1 MRRIKHIH
9 FVGIGGAGMCGIAEV
24 LKNQG
29 YKVSGSDIKASKT
42 TVQLEENGI
51 KVFIGHAE
59 DNIKGA
65 NVLVVSTA
73 IDPENLEVKAA
84 IENRIPVVRRAE
96 MLGELM
102 RYRHGIAVAGTHGKT
117 TTTSLVTCMLAEENM
132 DPTYVIGGLLNR
144 TGVNAALGASRFIV
158 AEADES
164 DASFLHLEPMA
175 AIVTNIDADHMDTY
189 GGSFDVLK
197 DTFVKFLQKMP
208 FYGLAVVC
216 GDDANIR
223 EIMPRIG
230 RPVVTYGFNEDNDIR
245 AIDIDQTGMQSS
257 FTVLRKGREPLRL
270 TINLPGLHNILNA
283 LAAIGIATDEG
294 VSDAAIARALESFS
308 GVGRRFQVQ
317 GEYPLDEGTVKLV
330 DDYGHHPKEVEAT
343 IKAARASHP
352 DRRLVMMFQPHRFSR
367 TRDCFDDFVDV
378 LSQVDQ
384 LLLLEVYPAG
394 EKPIVGADSR
404 SLARSIRLRGE
415 VEPILIDP
423 VEGNLAERDT
433 KSDLNVSN
441 ASKFGKVAVLLGGKS
456 AEREVSLDSGKAVL
470 EALLRSGVNAEAF
483 DPQERSVTELVD
495 YDRAFIVLHGRGGED
510 GQIQGALEWMN
521 VPYTGTGVQG
531 SAIGMDK
538 VKTKQIWQ
546 GSDLPTAPYRIISK
560 DSDLNEVIESLGL
573 PLIIKPVHEG
583 SSVGMSKVEKAEDL
597 IAAIEKATVHDAVV
611 MAEKWITGREYTISF
626 LNGLPLP
633 VIRLQPPADVAFYDY
648 EAKYNRNDV
657 EYGIP
662 CGLSEAEEKNLQALC
677 LRAFQAV
684 GASGW
689 GRIDAMLDEQG
700 NFWLLEVNTVPG
712 MTSHSLVPK
721 AAKAVGYSFDEL
733 CVAILAQT
741 LTEQAH

>member
-1 MRRIKHIH
+1 MSPTSPADKAKSLIKVPEMRRIKHIH

-42 TVQLEENGI
+42 TAQLEENGI
-51 KVFIGHAE
+51 KVFIGHSAE
-59 DNIKGA
+59 NIKGA

-84 IENRIPVVRRAE
+84 IESRTPVVRRAE

-164 DASFLHLEPMA
+164 DASFLYLEPMA

-197 DTFVKFLQKMP
+197 DTFIKFLQKMP

-245 AIDIDQTGMQSS
+245 AVDVEQTGMKSS

-317 GEYPLDEGTVKLV
+317 GEYELGEGTVKLV

-404 SLARSIRLRGE
+404 SLARSIRLRGQ

-423 VEGNLAERDT
+423 VEGNLPNVIQNVLQAN
-433 KSDLNVSN
+433 DL
-441 ASKFGKVAVLLGGKS
+441 LL
-456 AEREVSLDSGKAVL
+456 
-470 EALLRSGVNAEAF
+470 
-483 DPQERSVTELVD
+483 T
-495 YDRAFIVLHGRGGED
+495 
-510 GQIQGALEWMN
+510 QGAGN
-521 VPYTGTGVQG
+521 
-531 SAIGMDK
+531 
-538 VKTKQIWQ
+538 
-546 GSDLPTAPYRIISK
+546 
-560 DSDLNEVIESLGL
+560 
-573 PLIIKPVHEG
+573 
-583 SSVGMSKVEKAEDL
+583 
-597 IAAIEKATVHDAVV
+597 
-611 MAEKWITGREYTISF
+611 
-626 LNGLPLP
+626 
-633 VIRLQPPADVAFYDY
+633 
-648 EAKYNRNDV
+648 
-657 EYGIP
+657 
-662 CGLSEAEEKNLQALC
+662 
-677 LRAFQAV
+677 V
-684 GASGW
+684 GAISV
-689 GRIDAMLDEQG
+689 E
-700 NFWLLEVNTVPG
+700 
-712 MTSHSLVPK
+712 
-721 AAKAVGYSFDEL
+721 
-733 CVAILAQT
+733 LAQNQ
-741 LTEQAH
+741 LYLK

>member
-1 MRRIKHIH
+1 MSPTSPADKAKNLIKIPEMRRIKHIH

-51 KVFIGHAE
+51 KVFIGHTA

-197 DTFVKFLQKMP
+197 DTFIKFLQKMP

-230 RPVVTYGFNEDNDIR
+230 RPVLTYGFNEDNDIR
-245 AIDIDQTGMQSS
+245 AIDVEQVGMQSS

-317 GEYPLDEGTVKLV
+317 GEFELDEGTVKLV

-343 IKAARASHP
+343 IKAARDSHP
-352 DRRLVMMFQPHRFSR
+352 DRRLVMMFQPHRYSR

-384 LLLLEVYPAG
+384 LLLLEVYSAG

-423 VEGNLAERDT
+423 VEGNLQNAIQ
-433 KSDLNVSN
+433 KVLQANDL
-441 ASKFGKVAVLLGGKS
+441 LL
-456 AEREVSLDSGKAVL
+456 
-470 EALLRSGVNAEAF
+470 
-483 DPQERSVTELVD
+483 T
-495 YDRAFIVLHGRGGED
+495 
-510 GQIQGALEWMN
+510 QGAGN
-521 VPYTGTGVQG
+521 
-531 SAIGMDK
+531 
-538 VKTKQIWQ
+538 
-546 GSDLPTAPYRIISK
+546 
-560 DSDLNEVIESLGL
+560 
-573 PLIIKPVHEG
+573 
-583 SSVGMSKVEKAEDL
+583 
-597 IAAIEKATVHDAVV
+597 
-611 MAEKWITGREYTISF
+611 
-626 LNGLPLP
+626 
-633 VIRLQPPADVAFYDY
+633 
-648 EAKYNRNDV
+648 
-657 EYGIP
+657 
-662 CGLSEAEEKNLQALC
+662 
-677 LRAFQAV
+677 V
-684 GASGW
+684 GAISV
-689 GRIDAMLDEQG
+689 E
-700 NFWLLEVNTVPG
+700 
-712 MTSHSLVPK
+712 
-721 AAKAVGYSFDEL
+721 
-733 CVAILAQT
+733 LAQNQ
-741 LTEQAH
+741 LYLK

>member
-1 MRRIKHIH
+1 
-9 FVGIGGAGMCGIAEV
+9 MCIAEV

-42 TVQLEENGI
+42 TAQLEENGI
-51 KVFIGHAE
+51 KVYIGHAAE
-59 DNIKGA
+59 NIKNA

-73 IDPENLEVKAA
+73 IDTENLEIKAA

-144 TGVNAALGASRFIV
+144 SGVNAALGASRYIV

-164 DASFLHLEPMA
+164 DASFLYLEPMA

-189 GGSFDVLK
+189 GGSFDTLK
-197 DTFVKFLQKMP
+197 DTFIQFLQKLP

-230 RPVVTYGFNEDNDIR
+230 RPVLTYGFEEDNDIR
-245 AIDIDQTGMQSS
+245 AIDVAQEGMQSH
-257 FTVLRKGREPLRL
+257 FTVLRKNKEPLRL
-270 TINLPGLHNILNA
+270 TINMPGLHNILNA

-317 GEYPLDEGTVKLV
+317 GEFELGEGTVKLV

-352 DRRLVMMFQPHRFSR
+352 DRRLVMLFQPHRYSR

-384 LLLLEVYPAG
+384 LLLLEVYSAG

-404 SLARSIRLRGE
+404 ALARSIRLRGE

-423 VEGNLAERDT
+423 VEGNLEPVIQKVLQAN
-433 KSDLNVSN
+433 DL
-441 ASKFGKVAVLLGGKS
+441 LL
-456 AEREVSLDSGKAVL
+456 
-470 EALLRSGVNAEAF
+470 
-483 DPQERSVTELVD
+483 T
-495 YDRAFIVLHGRGGED
+495 
-510 GQIQGALEWMN
+510 QGAGN
-521 VPYTGTGVQG
+521 
-531 SAIGMDK
+531 
-538 VKTKQIWQ
+538 
-546 GSDLPTAPYRIISK
+546 
-560 DSDLNEVIESLGL
+560 
-573 PLIIKPVHEG
+573 
-583 SSVGMSKVEKAEDL
+583 
-597 IAAIEKATVHDAVV
+597 
-611 MAEKWITGREYTISF
+611 
-626 LNGLPLP
+626 
-633 VIRLQPPADVAFYDY
+633 
-648 EAKYNRNDV
+648 
-657 EYGIP
+657 
-662 CGLSEAEEKNLQALC
+662 
-677 LRAFQAV
+677 V
-684 GASGW
+684 GAIS
-689 GRIDAMLDEQG
+689 IE
-700 NFWLLEVNTVPG
+700 
-712 MTSHSLVPK
+712 
-721 AAKAVGYSFDEL
+721 
-733 CVAILAQT
+733 LAQNQ
-741 LTEQAH
+741 LYLK

>member
-1 MRRIKHIH
+1 MSPSIPAEQVKELIKIPEMRRIKQIH

-29 YKVSGSDIKASKT
+29 YCVSGSDIKASKT
-42 TVQLEENGI
+42 TAQLEENGI
-51 KVFIGHAE
+51 EVFIGHAA

-65 NVLVVSTA
+65 SVLVVSTA
-73 IDPENLEVKAA
+73 IDHENPEVKAA
-84 IENRIPVVRRAE
+84 IEQRIPVVRRAE

-117 TTTSLVTCMLAEENM
+117 TTTSLLTCMLAEEGM

-144 TGVNAALGASRFIV
+144 TGVNAALGASRYIV

-197 DTFVKFLQKMP
+197 DTFIQFLHKLP

-223 EIMPRIG
+223 EIMPRIA
-230 RPVVTYGFNEDNDIR
+230 RPLLTYGFNPDNDIR
-245 AIDIDQTGMQSS
+245 AVDVEQDGMRSH
-257 FTVLRKGREPLRL
+257 FTVLRKDREPLRL
-270 TINLPGLHNILNA
+270 TINQPGLHNVLNA
-283 LAAIGIATDEG
+283 LAAIGVATDEG
-294 VSDAAIARALESFS
+294 VSDAAIGRALEGFS

-317 GEYPLDEGTVKLV
+317 GEFGLEQGTVKLV

-343 IKAARASHP
+343 IKAARQSHP

-423 VEGNLAERDT
+423 VEGNLQNVIQ
-433 KSDLNVSN
+433 KVLQPNDL
-441 ASKFGKVAVLLGGKS
+441 LL
-456 AEREVSLDSGKAVL
+456 
-470 EALLRSGVNAEAF
+470 
-483 DPQERSVTELVD
+483 T
-495 YDRAFIVLHGRGGED
+495 
-510 GQIQGALEWMN
+510 QGAGN
-521 VPYTGTGVQG
+521 
-531 SAIGMDK
+531 
-538 VKTKQIWQ
+538 
-546 GSDLPTAPYRIISK
+546 
-560 DSDLNEVIESLGL
+560 
-573 PLIIKPVHEG
+573 
-583 SSVGMSKVEKAEDL
+583 
-597 IAAIEKATVHDAVV
+597 
-611 MAEKWITGREYTISF
+611 
-626 LNGLPLP
+626 
-633 VIRLQPPADVAFYDY
+633 
-648 EAKYNRNDV
+648 
-657 EYGIP
+657 
-662 CGLSEAEEKNLQALC
+662 
-677 LRAFQAV
+677 V
-684 GASGW
+684 GAIS
-689 GRIDAMLDEQG
+689 
-700 NFWLLEVNTVPG
+700 LE
-712 MTSHSLVPK
+712 
-721 AAKAVGYSFDEL
+721 
-733 CVAILAQT
+733 LAHHQ
-741 LTEQAH
+741 LYLK

>member
-1 MRRIKHIH
+1 MSLSTPADQAKKLIKVPEMRRIKHIH

-42 TVQLEENGI
+42 TAQLEENGI
-51 KVFIGHAE
+51 KVHIGHRPE
-59 DNIKGA
+59 NIQGA

-73 IDPENLEVKAA
+73 IDDAENPEIKTA
-84 IENRIPVVRRAE
+84 IDTRIPVVRRAE

-117 TTTSLVTCMLAEENM
+117 TTTSLITCMLAEENL

-144 TGVNAALGASRFIV
+144 TGVNAALGASRYIV

-164 DASFLHLEPMA
+164 DATFLHLQPMA

-197 DTFVKFLQKMP
+197 DTFIQFLQKLP

-230 RPVVTYGFNEDNDIR
+230 RPLLTYGFNEDNDIR
-245 AIDIDQTGMQSS
+245 AIDVKQDGMQSH
-257 FTVLRKGREPLRL
+257 FTVLRKDREPLNL
-270 TINLPGLHNILNA
+270 TINMPGAHNILNA

-294 VSDAAIARALESFS
+294 VSDASIARALEGFS

-317 GEYPLDEGTVKLV
+317 GQYALEHGDVKLV

-384 LLLLEVYPAG
+384 LLLLEVYSAG

-404 SLARSIRLRGE
+404 ALARSIRLRGE

-423 VEGNLAERDT
+423 VEGNLQNVM
-433 KSDLNVSN
+433 KKVLQPGDLLLTQGAGNVGAIS
-441 ASKFGKVAVLLGGKS
+441 
-456 AEREVSLDSGKAVL
+456 
-470 EALLRSGVNAEAF
+470 
-483 DPQERSVTELVD
+483 TEL
-495 YDRAFIVLHGRGGED
+495 A
-510 GQIQGALEWMN
+510 QN
-521 VPYTGTGVQG
+521 
-531 SAIGMDK
+531 
-538 VKTKQIWQ
+538 
-546 GSDLPTAPYRIISK
+546 
-560 DSDLNEVIESLGL
+560 
-573 PLIIKPVHEG
+573 
-583 SSVGMSKVEKAEDL
+583 
-597 IAAIEKATVHDAVV
+597 
-611 MAEKWITGREYTISF
+611 
-626 LNGLPLP
+626 
-633 VIRLQPPADVAFYDY
+633 
-648 EAKYNRNDV
+648 
-657 EYGIP
+657 
-662 CGLSEAEEKNLQALC
+662 NLYL
-677 LRAFQAV
+677 
-684 GASGW
+684 
-689 GRIDAMLDEQG
+689 
-700 NFWLLEVNTVPG
+700 
-712 MTSHSLVPK
+712 K
-721 AAKAVGYSFDEL
+721 
-733 CVAILAQT
+733 
-741 LTEQAH
+741 

>member
-1 MRRIKHIH
+1 MSPTSPADKAKNLIKVPEMRRIKHIH

-42 TVQLEENGI
+42 TAQLEENGI
-51 KVFIGHAE
+51 KVFIGHTA

-117 TTTSLVTCMLAEENM
+117 TATSLVTCMLAEENM

-144 TGVNAALGASRFIV
+144 TGVNAALGASRYIV

-164 DASFLHLEPMA
+164 DASFLYLEPMA

-189 GGSFDVLK
+189 GGSFDNLK
-197 DTFVKFLQKMP
+197 DTFVRFLQKLP

-230 RPVVTYGFNEDNDIR
+230 RPLLTYGFNEDNDIR
-245 AIDIDQTGMQSS
+245 ATDVEQDGMRSH

-270 TINLPGLHNILNA
+270 TINLPGMHNILNA

-294 VSDAAIARALESFS
+294 VSDEAIARALESFS

-317 GEYPLDEGTVKLV
+317 GQYALGDGDVKLV

-343 IKAARASHP
+343 IKAARQSHP

-404 SLARSIRLRGE
+404 ALARSIRLRGD
-415 VEPILIDP
+415 VEPILVDP
-423 VEGNLAERDT
+423 VEGNLQNAIQ
-433 KSDLNVSN
+433 KVLQPNDL
-441 ASKFGKVAVLLGGKS
+441 LL
-456 AEREVSLDSGKAVL
+456 
-470 EALLRSGVNAEAF
+470 
-483 DPQERSVTELVD
+483 T
-495 YDRAFIVLHGRGGED
+495 
-510 GQIQGALEWMN
+510 QGAGN
-521 VPYTGTGVQG
+521 
-531 SAIGMDK
+531 
-538 VKTKQIWQ
+538 
-546 GSDLPTAPYRIISK
+546 
-560 DSDLNEVIESLGL
+560 
-573 PLIIKPVHEG
+573 
-583 SSVGMSKVEKAEDL
+583 
-597 IAAIEKATVHDAVV
+597 
-611 MAEKWITGREYTISF
+611 
-626 LNGLPLP
+626 
-633 VIRLQPPADVAFYDY
+633 
-648 EAKYNRNDV
+648 
-657 EYGIP
+657 
-662 CGLSEAEEKNLQALC
+662 
-677 LRAFQAV
+677 V
-684 GASGW
+684 GAISV
-689 GRIDAMLDEQG
+689 E
-700 NFWLLEVNTVPG
+700 
-712 MTSHSLVPK
+712 
-721 AAKAVGYSFDEL
+721 
-733 CVAILAQT
+733 LAQNN
-741 LTEQAH
+741 LYLK

>member
-1 MRRIKHIH
+1 MSPSTPADKAKNLIKIPEMRRIKHIH

-42 TVQLEENGI
+42 TAQLEENGI
-51 KVFIGHAE
+51 KVYIGHAAE
-59 DNIKGA
+59 NIKNA

-73 IDPENLEVKAA
+73 IDTENLEIKAA
-84 IENRIPVVRRAE
+84 FENRIPVVRRAE

-144 TGVNAALGASRFIV
+144 SGVNAALGASRYIV

-164 DASFLHLEPMA
+164 DASFLYLEPMA

-189 GGSFDVLK
+189 GGSFDTLK
-197 DTFVKFLQKMP
+197 DTFIQFLQKLP

-230 RPVVTYGFNEDNDIR
+230 RPVLTYGFEEDNDIR
-245 AIDIDQTGMQSS
+245 AIDVVQKGMQSQ
-257 FTVLRKGREPLRL
+257 FTVLRKNKEPLRL
-270 TINLPGLHNILNA
+270 TINMPGLHNILNA

-317 GEYPLDEGTVKLV
+317 GEFELGEGTVKLV

-352 DRRLVMMFQPHRFSR
+352 DRRLVMLFQPHRYSR

-384 LLLLEVYPAG
+384 LLLLEVYSAG

-404 SLARSIRLRGE
+404 ALARSIRLRGE

-423 VEGNLAERDT
+423 VEGNLEPVIQKVLQAN
-433 KSDLNVSN
+433 DL
-441 ASKFGKVAVLLGGKS
+441 LL
-456 AEREVSLDSGKAVL
+456 
-470 EALLRSGVNAEAF
+470 
-483 DPQERSVTELVD
+483 T
-495 YDRAFIVLHGRGGED
+495 
-510 GQIQGALEWMN
+510 QGAGN
-521 VPYTGTGVQG
+521 
-531 SAIGMDK
+531 
-538 VKTKQIWQ
+538 
-546 GSDLPTAPYRIISK
+546 
-560 DSDLNEVIESLGL
+560 
-573 PLIIKPVHEG
+573 
-583 SSVGMSKVEKAEDL
+583 
-597 IAAIEKATVHDAVV
+597 
-611 MAEKWITGREYTISF
+611 
-626 LNGLPLP
+626 
-633 VIRLQPPADVAFYDY
+633 
-648 EAKYNRNDV
+648 
-657 EYGIP
+657 
-662 CGLSEAEEKNLQALC
+662 
-677 LRAFQAV
+677 V
-684 GASGW
+684 GAIS
-689 GRIDAMLDEQG
+689 IE
-700 NFWLLEVNTVPG
+700 
-712 MTSHSLVPK
+712 
-721 AAKAVGYSFDEL
+721 
-733 CVAILAQT
+733 LAQNQ
-741 LTEQAH
+741 LYLK

>member
-1 MRRIKHIH
+1 MSPVSPADKAKNLIKIPEMRRIKHIH

-42 TVQLEENGI
+42 TAQLEENGI
-51 KVFIGHAE
+51 KVYIGHHA
-59 DNIKGA
+59 DNIQGA

-84 IENRIPVVRRAE
+84 IETRVPVVRRAE

-144 TGVNAALGASRFIV
+144 TGVNAALGASRYIV

-164 DASFLHLEPMA
+164 DASFLYLEPMA

-197 DTFVKFLQKMP
+197 DTFVQFLQKLP

-230 RPVVTYGFNEDNDIR
+230 RPVLTYGFNEDNDIR
-245 AIDIDQTGMQSS
+245 AVDVEQTGMQSH
-257 FTVLRKGREPLRL
+257 FTVLRKGREPLKL

-317 GEYPLDEGTVKLV
+317 GQFVLGEGDVKLV

-404 SLARSIRLRGE
+404 ALARSIRLRGE

-423 VEGNLAERDT
+423 VEGNLENVIQKVLQAN
-433 KSDLNVSN
+433 DL
-441 ASKFGKVAVLLGGKS
+441 LL
-456 AEREVSLDSGKAVL
+456 
-470 EALLRSGVNAEAF
+470 
-483 DPQERSVTELVD
+483 T
-495 YDRAFIVLHGRGGED
+495 
-510 GQIQGALEWMN
+510 QGAGN
-521 VPYTGTGVQG
+521 
-531 SAIGMDK
+531 
-538 VKTKQIWQ
+538 
-546 GSDLPTAPYRIISK
+546 
-560 DSDLNEVIESLGL
+560 
-573 PLIIKPVHEG
+573 
-583 SSVGMSKVEKAEDL
+583 
-597 IAAIEKATVHDAVV
+597 
-611 MAEKWITGREYTISF
+611 
-626 LNGLPLP
+626 
-633 VIRLQPPADVAFYDY
+633 
-648 EAKYNRNDV
+648 
-657 EYGIP
+657 
-662 CGLSEAEEKNLQALC
+662 
-677 LRAFQAV
+677 V
-684 GASGW
+684 GAIS
-689 GRIDAMLDEQG
+689 
-700 NFWLLEVNTVPG
+700 LE
-712 MTSHSLVPK
+712 
-721 AAKAVGYSFDEL
+721 
-733 CVAILAQT
+733 LAQNQ
-741 LTEQAH
+741 LYLK

>member
-1 MRRIKHIH
+1 MSPTSPADKAKNLIKVPEMRRIKHIH

-42 TVQLEENGI
+42 TAQLEENGI
-51 KVFIGHAE
+51 KVFIGHTA

-144 TGVNAALGASRFIV
+144 TGVNAALGASRYIV

-164 DASFLHLEPMA
+164 DASFLYLEPMA

-189 GGSFDVLK
+189 GGSFDNLK
-197 DTFVKFLQKMP
+197 DTFVRFLQKLP

-230 RPVVTYGFNEDNDIR
+230 RPLLTYGFNEDNDIR
-245 AIDIDQTGMQSS
+245 ATDVEQDGMRSH

-270 TINLPGLHNILNA
+270 TINLPGMHNILNA

-294 VSDAAIARALESFS
+294 VSDEAIARALEGFS

-317 GEYPLDEGTVKLV
+317 GQYALGDGDVKLV

-343 IKAARASHP
+343 IKAARQSHP

-404 SLARSIRLRGE
+404 ALARSIRLRGD
-415 VEPILIDP
+415 VEPILVDP
-423 VEGNLAERDT
+423 VEGNLQNAIQ
-433 KSDLNVSN
+433 KVLQPNDL
-441 ASKFGKVAVLLGGKS
+441 LL
-456 AEREVSLDSGKAVL
+456 
-470 EALLRSGVNAEAF
+470 
-483 DPQERSVTELVD
+483 T
-495 YDRAFIVLHGRGGED
+495 
-510 GQIQGALEWMN
+510 QGAGN
-521 VPYTGTGVQG
+521 
-531 SAIGMDK
+531 
-538 VKTKQIWQ
+538 
-546 GSDLPTAPYRIISK
+546 
-560 DSDLNEVIESLGL
+560 
-573 PLIIKPVHEG
+573 
-583 SSVGMSKVEKAEDL
+583 
-597 IAAIEKATVHDAVV
+597 
-611 MAEKWITGREYTISF
+611 
-626 LNGLPLP
+626 
-633 VIRLQPPADVAFYDY
+633 
-648 EAKYNRNDV
+648 
-657 EYGIP
+657 
-662 CGLSEAEEKNLQALC
+662 
-677 LRAFQAV
+677 V
-684 GASGW
+684 GAISV
-689 GRIDAMLDEQG
+689 E
-700 NFWLLEVNTVPG
+700 
-712 MTSHSLVPK
+712 
-721 AAKAVGYSFDEL
+721 
-733 CVAILAQT
+733 LAQNN
-741 LTEQAH
+741 LYLK

>member
-1 MRRIKHIH
+1 MSPTSPADKAKNLIKVPEMRRIKHIH

-42 TVQLEENGI
+42 TAQLEENGI
-51 KVFIGHAE
+51 KVYIGHAAE
-59 DNIKGA
+59 NIQDA

-73 IDPENLEVKAA
+73 IDHENLEIKAA

-144 TGVNAALGASRFIV
+144 TGVNAALGASRYIV

-164 DASFLHLEPMA
+164 DASFLYLEPMA

-189 GGSFDVLK
+189 GGSFDNLK
-197 DTFVKFLQKMP
+197 DTFVKFLQKLP

-216 GDDANIR
+216 GDDEDIR

-230 RPVVTYGFNEDNDIR
+230 RPVLTYGFNEDNDIR
-245 AIDIDQTGMQSS
+245 AVEIEQTGMQSH
-257 FTVLRKGREPLRL
+257 FTVLRKDREPLRL

-317 GEYPLDEGTVKLV
+317 GEYALGEGNVKLV

-384 LLLLEVYPAG
+384 LLLLEVYSAG

-423 VEGNLAERDT
+423 VEGNLQNVIQKVLQAN
-433 KSDLNVSN
+433 DL
-441 ASKFGKVAVLLGGKS
+441 LL
-456 AEREVSLDSGKAVL
+456 
-470 EALLRSGVNAEAF
+470 
-483 DPQERSVTELVD
+483 T
-495 YDRAFIVLHGRGGED
+495 
-510 GQIQGALEWMN
+510 QGAGN
-521 VPYTGTGVQG
+521 
-531 SAIGMDK
+531 
-538 VKTKQIWQ
+538 
-546 GSDLPTAPYRIISK
+546 
-560 DSDLNEVIESLGL
+560 
-573 PLIIKPVHEG
+573 
-583 SSVGMSKVEKAEDL
+583 
-597 IAAIEKATVHDAVV
+597 
-611 MAEKWITGREYTISF
+611 
-626 LNGLPLP
+626 
-633 VIRLQPPADVAFYDY
+633 
-648 EAKYNRNDV
+648 
-657 EYGIP
+657 
-662 CGLSEAEEKNLQALC
+662 
-677 LRAFQAV
+677 V
-684 GASGW
+684 GAISV
-689 GRIDAMLDEQG
+689 E
-700 NFWLLEVNTVPG
+700 
-712 MTSHSLVPK
+712 
-721 AAKAVGYSFDEL
+721 
-733 CVAILAQT
+733 LAQNQ
-741 LTEQAH
+741 LYLK